1 MSLNPYRFCKISANG
16 LTGLSASDATLL
28 NPNVIST
35 HNFPS
40 GTGGFL
46 TVRGEKSKIVQQH
59 ARKIVTEMQKRE
71 KIAKG
76 KGKDVDL
83 SIEELEDL
91 SVDRAVVRIISWRG
105 ISEDGEDIPFT
116 KENAARIL
124 KEHSWIKEAVFENSD
139 ELLNF
144 RN

>member
-1 MSLNPYRFCKISANG
+1 MALDLAITNIAAQAESGYEFELLHPA
-16 LTGLSASDATLL
+16 TGEC
-28 NPNVIST
+28 
-35 HNFPS
+35 
-40 GTGGFL
+40 TGGFL

-71 KIAKG
+71 KVAKG

-83 SIEELEDL
+83 SIEEMEDL

-105 ISEDGEDIPFT
+105 ISENGEDIPFT

-124 KEHSWIKEAVFENSD
+124 KEHSWIREAVFENSD
-139 ELLNF
+139 DLLNF
-144 RN
+144 RD